1 MNFAFRAGKRHII
14 GDLYQDV
21 KRNRDARI
29 PLNKR
34 KLQSVWPRFVLTTLV
49 ETVEKRFERERQ
61 TLVPQDFNQIAD
73 HSRPRNYVGFIYADG
88 NRMGE
93 IIASMGTQFP
103 DDKDAKQAYKAFS
116 AITDEATRQA
126 AVHGLKSHADTTP
139 RHEPARFIPAE
150 SVIAGGGRSH
160 PSGARSYRLAGGYAL
175 HLSISGAHKGAP
187 ARMGGKRQLALPLC
201 P

>member
-1 MNFAFRAGKRHII
+1 MRES
-14 GDLYQDV
+14 L
-21 KRNRDARI
+21 
-29 PLNKR
+29 LNKR

-126 AVHGLKSHADTTP
+126 AVHGVKSHADTTP
-139 RHEPARFIPAE
+139 RGEPARFIPAE
-150 SVIAGGGRSH
+150 SVLQGGDDRIPVVPAHTALQVATRFISVFQERTKELQRAWVERGNLRCPFAPEGLTTSAGVV
-160 PSGARSYRLAGGYAL
+160 LAHAFY
-175 HLSISGAHKGAP
+175 P
-187 ARMGGKRQLALPLC
+187 AS
-201 P
+201 